1 MAAHWFGVVLAL
13 HCHDTCPHIRW
24 GLLFSCLPHSTIS
37 LPFMDLP
44 SVQVHGLEQ
53 EVALAVQTSQH
64 LQRQRANLVATLDI
78 LRTMDGVAQVLLA
91 TSFVC

>member
-1 MAAHWFGVVLAL
+1 
-13 HCHDTCPHIRW
+13 
-24 GLLFSCLPHSTIS
+24 
-37 LPFMDLP
+37 MDLP